1 MKRAWSAIV
10 VAGALLISV
19 AAQAA
24 DEIGWFDAPPQA
36 GGARSYWIAGPYG
49 SIVLGMQESAAQ
61 SEAMLRE
68 AESRA
73 GRKVLM
79 ALMLT
84 ASPAQAEGA
93 AALMRRG
100 VKVYT
105 GQQVIDALSSV
116 SAPPR
121 GRPGRGREAE
131 ETAAGPVSVGEG
143 VHEMLIAG
151 VPLRLRPL
159 GAGLAPAHLVVEHER
174 DLFVG
179 DLVAGQSHPT
189 MRGGSLLDWFKRL
202 QELLPI
208 KAQRVYAAHGEP
220 GAMGLI
226 WNQMIYIRQVMGFIA
241 DEHPAGVMSAEAAA
255 RVKQKIVEAYPAHAA
270 PERLDALIAAEWKR
284 QAAGGAGNSFRQQ
297 DRP

>member
-1 MKRAWSAIV
+1 MKRAWSAIL
-10 VAGALLISV
+10 VAGVLVMSV

-49 SIVLGMQESAAQ
+49 SIVLGMQDSAAQ

-68 AESRA
+68 AESRG

-84 ASPAQAEGA
+84 AAPAQADGA

-105 GQQVIDALSSV
+105 GQQVLDALLT
-116 SAPPR
+116 APR
-121 GRPGRGREAE
+121 ASPGRGRGREPEEAPS
-131 ETAAGPVSVGEG
+131 GPVSVGEG

-179 DLVAGQSHPT
+179 DLVASQSHPAL
-189 MRGGSLLDWFKRL
+189 RGGSLLDWFKRL
-202 QELLPI
+202 QELLPV

-241 DEHPAGVMSAEAAA
+241 DEHPAGVMPPEAAA

-284 QAAGGAGNSFRQQ
+284 QAGGGAGNSFRQQ